1 MQRLTLLAVV
11 WSLGLGVES
20 RAADKPLPEQIEFN
34 RDVRPILSDACFQ
47 CHGPDKNQRQAE
59 LRLDQ
64 AAGYAGTNDKPGAVI
79 PHKPEAS
86 ELFRRV
92 TTAAPDEVMPPKDS
106 GKTLSA
112 RDKEILR
119 RWIEQGAEYQGH
131 WAYLVPTRPAVPA
144 ATPAIPARNEIDRF
158 IQARLAAAGLQPAA
172 EADRVTLIRRLTF
185 DLTGLP
191 PTPADVQAFLQDAR
205 PDAYDRLV
213 ERLLESPHFG
223 ERMAVYWLDLVR
235 FADTAGYHSDNLRDI
250 VPYRDYVIDAFN
262 RNLPFDQFTIEQLAG
277 DLLPEP
283 TLGQKVASGYNRLLQ
298 TTEEGGAQ
306 AKEYIAKYSADRV
319 RNVADVWLGATLG
332 CAECHDHKFDP
343 FTTQDFYSLGA
354 FFADV
359 QEPAIGGR
367 GPGMLVPSPDQSQ
380 RLAELDQTVASARQ
394 DLDAAVQALLAG
406 DAAWEQELLADS
418 GWRPLGSAE
427 AKVEGSDVKLA
438 EQTDGSWLAQGA
450 VGAQESFVLTYPASP
465 RGLTALKLEVLAD
478 DSLPAK
484 GPGTAGNGNFVL
496 TEFNLSTTG
505 ADGKEQPVKL
515 VRAVADHAQNGH
527 AIETAF
533 DGKDATGWA
542 ILPHVGQPHEAVFA
556 AEQPFVSEDAG
567 TLTVRLEFRSPHAS
581 HSIGRF
587 RLSATTLP
595 DPIARWTPPQVRSV
609 LATPRDQRSADQQT
623 VLTQFLRDQSLQLQP
638 QRQVSQQRQQAR
650 DQFVAT
656 IPRSL
661 IAQAGPP
668 RTVRV
673 LPRGNWMDDTGE
685 IREPAIP
692 AFLGQVNAEGR
703 RANRLDLASW
713 LVSPENPLT
722 ARVFVNRLWKL
733 FYGVGLSQ
741 TLEDSGSQGEWP
753 THPELLDWLAVEFR
767 ESDWDVEHMV
777 QLMVLSHSYRQSSV
791 QTSEARAVD
800 PFNRLLSAQQRFR
813 LDAEF
818 VRDNA
823 LAISGLLSSQ
833 VGGESVKPYQPEGY
847 WDYLNFPRR
856 TWQADRGE
864 RQYRRGLYTFWQRSF
879 LHPQML
885 IFDAPSREECVADR
899 PRSNTPQ
906 QALVLLNDPTFF
918 EAARVFATRTLL
930 EGGPTDESRLA
941 WAWQRALSR
950 PPRAA
955 EQQLILTLLQKHR
968 QDYAADPAAA
978 RALLTSVGSA
988 ALPDGVSEPELA
1000 AWVSVTRVLLN
1011 LHETVTRL

>member
-20 RAADKPLPEQIEFN
+20 RAADKPLPERIEFN

-47 CHGPDKNQRQAE
+47 CHGPDKNQRQAD

-64 AAGYAGTNDKPGAVI
+64 AAGYAGSNDKPGAVI

-92 TTAAPDEVMPPKDS
+92 TTADPDEIMPPKDS

-119 RWIEQGAEYQGH
+119 RWIGQGAEYQGH

-144 ATPAIPARNEIDRF
+144 VTPAIPARNEIDRF
-158 IQARLAAAGLQPAA
+158 IQARLAAAGLRPAT

-191 PTPADVQAFLQDAR
+191 PTPADVQAFLQDAQ

-223 ERMAVYWLDLVR
+223 ERLAVYWLDLVR

-262 RNLPFDQFTIEQLAG
+262 HNLPFDQFTIEQLAG

-283 TLGQKVASGYNRLLQ
+283 TLSQKVASGYNRLLQ

-380 RLAELDQTVASARQ
+380 RLAELDQTVAAARQ
-394 DLDAAVQALLAG
+394 DLDAAVQALLVG

-418 GWRPLGSAE
+418 SWQPLGSAE
-427 AKVEGSDVKLA
+427 AKVEGSEVKLV
-438 EQTDGSWLAQGA
+438 EQTDGSSLAQGA
-450 VGAQESFVLTYPASP
+450 AGAQESLVLTYPASP
-465 RGLTALKLEVLAD
+465 RGLTGLKLEVLTH

-496 TEFNLSTTG
+496 TEFKLSTTG

-515 VRAVADHAQNGH
+515 VRTVADHAQNGH

-567 TLTVRLEFRSPHAS
+567 TLIVRLEFRSPHAG

-587 RLSATTLP
+587 RLSATTLS
-595 DPIARWTPPQVRSV
+595 DPIARWTPPRVRTV

-661 IAQAGPP
+661 ITQAGPP

-692 AFLGQVNAEGR
+692 AFLGQVHAEGR

-713 LVSPENPLT
+713 LVSSENPLT

-767 ESDWDVEHMV
+767 ESGWDVKHMIR
-777 QLMVLSHSYRQSSV
+777 LMVLSHSYRQSSV
-791 QTSEARAVD
+791 QTPEARAVD

-833 VGGESVKPYQPEGY
+833 VGGESVKPYQPDGY

-906 QALVLLNDPTFF
+906 QALVLLNDPTFL
-918 EAARVFATRTLL
+918 EAARVFATRTLQ
-930 EGGPTDESRLA
+930 EGGQTDQSRLA

-950 PPRAA
+950 PPRA
-955 EQQLILTLLQKHR
+955 EEEKLILALLQKHR
-968 QDYAADPAAA
+968 NEYAADPSAAK
-978 RALLTSVGSA
+978 ALLTSAGA
-988 ALPDGVSEPELA
+988 AAPPEGLSQTELA
-1000 AWVSVTRVLLN
+1000 AWFSVARVLLN